1 MIKSPSSL
9 SGNCCSWSFQKY
21 SPEYKK
27 TIVCK
32 AKTRLT
38 DKQSGF
44 DTSLVLKTNKSKLM
58 LGKEQKQVTW
68 KQDIGKI
75 NANDQKARVRH
86 LETVKARIMAM
97 RARTTRSLGR
107 E

>member
-1 MIKSPSSL
+1 MST
-9 SGNCCSWSFQKY
+9 
-21 SPEYKK
+21 KK

-58 LGKEQKQVTW
+58 LGKEQKRVTW

-75 NANDQKARVRH
+75 NANDQKARVLYKYRTVGV
-86 LETVKARIMAM
+86 ETK
-97 RARTTRSLGR
+97 
-107 E
+107 

>member
-1 MIKSPSSL
+1 M
-9 SGNCCSWSFQKY
+9 NV
-21 SPEYKK
+21 PEVYNDEEERKK
-27 TIVCK
+27 THPKLLELAEGMESSIVK
-32 AKTRLT
+32 NSLLSRL
-38 DKQSGF
+38 DGDQLQHRRS
-44 DTSLVLKTNKSKLM
+44 V

-75 NANDQKARVRH
+75 NTNDQKARVRH
-86 LETVKARIMAM
+86 LETVKARILAM